1 MSGTDDTLRLRPGG
15 GVDRAVIGWA
25 LRLSRMGGVRVLA
38 AALLA
43 VAVGHALPGLYRY
56 PDALVLPVKDVIGA
70 IFTFLGEDLSFGLFT
85 FRDVTRGFATL
96 LSYPLSALESLLFDG
111 GDVVPVLPLPWIAVV
126 GLAAV
131 IGHSAGGWRIG
142 LVAALCFGYMAVFDL
157 WPPAMETFALVA
169 GTVPIVVA
177 VGLALGIAGWRDRRV
192 EAGLTPLFDVM
203 QSMPAFAYLVP
214 VMVLFGFGQVPGLIA
229 TAIFAVPPTA
239 RCVMHGLKQ
248 VPKDVVEAGWM
259 AGCTPRQQLWRV
271 LIPTARPSIMVGVNQ
286 AIMQTLAMIVIASLI
301 GASGLGNE
309 LLTALQRLKLG
320 VALEQGVAISL
331 MAVALDRVSR
341 AYVYKPIQHKRTDLP
356 YWRRHPHVAA
366 AAGVI
371 AVSLLAAEPVPALR
385 ILPERLTIDTA
396 PFWSGL
402 IDAVVANFYDD
413 LRAFKWVAV
422 LWVLIPVKETLQ
434 ALPWVV
440 FPAVFGML
448 GYHLSG
454 IRLGAAV
461 AALVAFPALT
471 GYWEPAL
478 NTAYM
483 IAIAVI
489 ICIVIGLPIGI
500 VGSQGPRRQRV
511 VIGLCDLMQTF
522 PSFVYL
528 LPVVML
534 FKVGD
539 LAGILAVIAF
549 ATVPM
554 IRYTNLGLRGIHP
567 NVIEAARASGCR
579 SWQMFLRVKL
589 PAALPTI
596 MLGVNQVIFM
606 ALFMVAIT
614 ALIGTSGLGQEIN
627 KARSDVNTGAALTA
641 GLSIAFMG
649 MVADRL
655 IKAWVAR
662 REARFGAAAAA

>member
-1 MSGTDDTLRLRPGG
+1 MSGTEESLRLRSANGVGG
-15 GVDRAVIGWA
+15 PVAAWVLKLWRT
-25 LRLSRMGGVRVLA
+25 GGARVLLAGLMALA
-38 AALLA
+38 AGFA
-43 VAVGHALPGLYRY
+43 VPGLDRY
-56 PDALVLPVKDVIGA
+56 PEALVIPVKDVISA
-70 IFTFLGEDLSFGLFT
+70 VFTWLGEDLSFGLFT
-85 FRDVTRGFATL
+85 FREVTRGFAAL
-96 LSYPLSALESLLFDG
+96 LGYPLNALESLLFDG
-111 GDVVPVLPLPWIAVV
+111 GGAIPLLPLPWIAVV

-131 IGHSAGGWRIG
+131 IGHSAGGWRTG
-142 LVAALCFGYMAVFDL
+142 LLAAGCFGYMAVFNL
-157 WPPAMETFALVA
+157 WAPAMETFALVA
-169 GTVPIVVA
+169 GTVPVVVA
-177 VGLALGIAGWRDRRV
+177 VGVLLGIAGWRDRRV

-229 TAIFAVPPTA
+229 TAVFAVPPTA

-248 VPKDVVEAGWM
+248 VPGDVVEAGWM

-286 AIMQTLAMIVIASLI
+286 AIMQTLAMVVIASLI

-341 AYVYKPIQHKRTDLP
+341 AYVYKPIQRKRPDLP
-356 YWRRHPHVAA
+356 PWRRHPHVTAGAGLVVASLAA
-366 AAGVI
+366 AEI
-371 AVSLLAAEPVPALR
+371 VPFLR
-385 ILPERLTIDTA
+385 QLPETMTVDTA

-440 FPAVFGML
+440 FPTVFGVL
-448 GYHLSG
+448 GYHLG
-454 IRLGAAV
+454 GARLGAVV
-461 AALVAFPALT
+461 AALIAFPALT
-471 GYWEPAL
+471 GYWEPAV

-483 IAIAVI
+483 ITIAVV
-489 ICIVIGLPIGI
+489 ICILIGLPIGI

-567 NVIEAARASGCR
+567 NVIEAARAAGCR

-589 PAALPTI
+589 PAALPTL

-614 ALIGTSGLGQEIN
+614 ALIGTNGLGQEIN

-662 REARFGAAAAA
+662 REARFGKAAA

>member
-1 MSGTDDTLRLRPGG
+1 MSGTDSSVRLRPGNG
-15 GVDRAVIGWA
+15 LGSVLAAWT
-25 LRLSRMGGVRVLA
+25 LRLSRMGALRVLA
-38 AALLA
+38 AGLAALA
-43 VAVGHALPGLYRY
+43 IGYAFPGLYRY
-56 PDALVLPVKDVIGA
+56 PDTLVIPVKDVINVL
-70 IFTFLGEDLSFGLFT
+70 FTWLGEDLSFGLFT
-85 FRDVTRGFATL
+85 FREVTRGFATL
-96 LSYPLSALESLLFDG
+96 LGYPLSALEALLFDG
-111 GDVVPVLPLPWIAVV
+111 GGVIPLLPLPWIAVV

-131 IGHSAGGWRIG
+131 IGHSAGGWRTA
-142 LVAALCFGYMAVFDL
+142 LVAALCFAYMAVFDL

-192 EAGLTPLFDVM
+192 EAALTPLFDVM

-248 VPKDVVEAGWM
+248 VPSDVVEAGWM

-286 AIMQTLAMIVIASLI
+286 AIMQTLAMVVIASLI

-341 AYVYKPIQHKRTDLP
+341 AYVYKPIQRKRTDLP
-356 YWRRHPHVAA
+356 VWRRHPHIAAAVAVIVASLVAA
-366 AAGVI
+366 QV
-371 AVSLLAAEPVPALR
+371 VPALH
-385 ILPERLTIDTA
+385 ILPERLTINTA

-402 IDAVVANFYDD
+402 IDSIVANFYDE
-413 LRAFKWVAV
+413 LRSFKWIAI
-422 LWVLIPVKETLQ
+422 LWVLNPVKEALT

-448 GYHLSG
+448 GYHLG
-454 IRLGAAV
+454 GWRLGAAV

-471 GYWEPAL
+471 GYWEPAI
-478 NTAYM
+478 NTFYM
-483 IAIAVI
+483 IAIAVV
-489 ICIVIGLPIGI
+489 ICILIGLPIGI
-500 VGSQGPRRQRV
+500 LGSQGPRRQRV

-539 LAGILAVIAF
+539 LSGILAVIAF

-567 NVIEAARASGCR
+567 NVIEAARATGCR
-579 SWQMFLRVKL
+579 AWQMFFRVKL
-589 PAALPTI
+589 PAALPTL

-614 ALIGTSGLGQEIN
+614 ALIGTNGLGQEIN

-662 REARFGAAAAA
+662 REVRFGKAAA